1 MSYEKAPKFWRL
13 LAFRLTLWYCGVLL
27 VSALLCFVIS
37 YFVVLTAMQ
46 NRTDTDL
53 LRQAAR
59 CAESLRQ
66 GGLAAL
72 RNQIEN
78 DARATGTNDIFLIA
92 YDAAG
97 EALAS
102 SDMATWKDMTPPPPA
117 LNGATA
123 RFDDGAGTGH
133 HGQLR
138 ILTAAL
144 DGGTTIQAGITTQD
158 DARVMD
164 QVRRIG
170 GAILAALILV
180 AVPVGWFLARRAL
193 AGVQQVT
200 NTANEISRG
209 SLDRRVPIT
218 GWGDEIDQLA
228 ATVNRMLGRIA
239 ALVEGM
245 KATNDNIAHELRSPI
260 ARMRG
265 LAEMTLT
272 SESSLGD
279 FQDMAASTIEECD
292 GLLGMINTM
301 LDIAEGEAGVIKLE
315 MASFNI
321 SALLRKL
328 CELYEPVMVEKGI
341 HLEVEAAEIATVC
354 GDVQKLQRVGA
365 NLLDNAVKYTPKGG
379 TISVSVVPSGPT
391 TQYSVSNTGPGIAM
405 ADVPHIFERFYRAD
419 KSRSGSGN
427 GLGLSLVHA
436 IVHAHGGQ
444 ISVQS
449 VPEVRTTFTVT
460 LPTASSTSRGPAR
473 KITNL

>member
-1 MSYEKAPKFWRL
+1 MSYENPPKVWRL
-13 LAFRLTLWYCGVLL
+13 LAFRLTIWYCGVLFA
-27 VSALLCFVIS
+27 SALLCFVIS
-37 YFVVLTAMQ
+37 YFVVLTAME

-59 CAESLRQ
+59 CSESLRQ
-66 GGLAAL
+66 GGLSAL
-72 RNQIEN
+72 KNQIEN

-92 YDAAG
+92 YDASG
-97 EALAS
+97 EVAS
-102 SDMATWKDMTPPPPA
+102 SDMTTWKDIQPPPPA
-117 LNGATA
+117 LNGAVA

-144 DGGTTIQAGITTQD
+144 DGATTIQVGITTQD

-164 QVRRIG
+164 QVRRIA
-170 GAILAALILV
+170 GAILVGLIVV

-193 AGVQQVT
+193 SGVQQVT

-260 ARMRG
+260 TRMRG
-265 LAEMTLT
+265 LAEMALTGESTL
-272 SESSLGD
+272 ED

-292 GLLGMINTM
+292 GVLGMINTM

-341 HLEVEAAEIATVC
+341 QLEAEAAEIATVC
-354 GDVQKLQRVGA
+354 GGCA
-365 NLLDNAVKYTPKGG
+365 EIATSGG
-379 TISVSVVPSGPT
+379 EFAG
-391 TQYSVSNTGPGIAM
+391 
-405 ADVPHIFERFYRAD
+405 
-419 KSRSGSGN
+419 
-427 GLGLSLVHA
+427 
-436 IVHAHGGQ
+436 
-444 ISVQS
+444 
-449 VPEVRTTFTVT
+449 
-460 LPTASSTSRGPAR
+460 
-473 KITNL
+473 